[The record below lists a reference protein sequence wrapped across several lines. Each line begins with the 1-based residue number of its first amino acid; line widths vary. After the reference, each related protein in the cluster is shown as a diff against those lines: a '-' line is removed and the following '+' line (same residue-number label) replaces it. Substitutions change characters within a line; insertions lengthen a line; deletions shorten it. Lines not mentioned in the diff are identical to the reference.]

1 MNEMAQGDPVAWLI
15 CTEYNLIPGEGT
27 RREKW
32 ELDDNQEMHRF
43 ANKRDAT
50 NILIIYEEEP

>member
-1 MNEMAQGDPVAWLI
+1 MAQGDPVAYLI
-15 CTEYNLIPGEGT
+15 CQTYNFQPIEGT

-43 ANKRDAT
+43 ANKEDAT